1 MKNHTFMQQVQLLA
15 LILVGALVLGGA
27 IVVLTAGQDEDDVM
41 DITVTLAWQK
51 EMVEWIGGDHV
62 KATHMV
68 RPGQDPHIPEGM
80 TPSQVIAAAKSPAY
94 FYIGAG
100 MGWETANIPAIESEL
115 PDLVMI
121 KMSEGVELITGDSHV
136 WTSPNNL
143 LIMANNTKNGLI
155 ELDPDNEQDYIAGY
169 DSYVNRVN
177 QIKALADSKLGPM
190 AGNDFLVYH
199 SAWTYL
205 AQDYDLNEYSIQPL
219 TSGGEG
225 IDLTVSNIQQ
235 FVDWIENQNASLTVM
250 FVRPFDPVNS
260 NTALK
265 EAFEDKNI
273 EIMIANPLSLTWL
286 DELENFINALD
297 VFWEDSETV

>member
-1 MKNHTFMQQVQLLA
+1 MKQVQLIA
-15 LILVGALVLGGA
+15 LILVGALVIGGA
-27 IVVLTAGQDEDDVM
+27 VIVLTSGQDDDEVM

-51 EMVEWIGGDHV
+51 EMVEIIGGEHV
-62 KATHMV
+62 TATHMI

-80 TPSQVIAAAKSPAY
+80 TPSQVISAAKSPAY

-100 MGWETANIPAIESEL
+100 MGWETANIPTIESEL
-115 PDLVMI
+115 PDLLMV
-121 KMSEGVELITGDSHV
+121 KMSEGVELITGDAHV
-136 WTSPNNL
+136 WTSPDNL

-155 ELDPDNEQDYIAGY
+155 DLDPDNEQDYIDGY
-169 DSYVNRVN
+169 NDYVNRVN
-177 QIKALADSKLGPM
+177 HIKTVADTKLGPR

-199 SAWTYL
+199 SAWEYL

-219 TSGGEG
+219 TTGGAAIE
-225 IDLTVSNIQQ
+225 LTADNIQQ
-235 FVDWIENQNASLTVM
+235 FVDWIEGQNASMTVM

-265 EAFEDKNI
+265 DAFNDKDI
-273 EIMIANPLSLTWL
+273 EIVIANPLSLTWL

-297 VFWEDSETV
+297 AFWEESEII